1 MLVSIIIPSYNEK
14 DTLSEIV
21 DLVNNQK
28 DIEKEII
35 VIDDYSTD
43 GTRELIK
50 KEIFNKVSKVIYHD
64 KNLGKGAALRSGLNA
79 SNGDIIIM
87 NADLSIAIDYS
98 VLLKL
103 SLMEELMLYT
113 DLDFREE
120 LIGYYFIGIQ
130 WEINSLQHYRTC

>member
-43 GTRELIK
+43 GK
-50 KEIFNKVSKVIYHD
+50 K
-64 KNLGKGAALRSGLNA
+64 
-79 SNGDIIIM
+79 II
-87 NADLSIAIDYS
+87 
-98 VLLKL
+98 
-103 SLMEELMLYT
+103 
-113 DLDFREE
+113 
-120 LIGYYFIGIQ
+120 
-130 WEINSLQHYRTC
+130 

>member
-50 KEIFNKVSKVIYHD
+50 KEIFNKVSKVMF
-64 KNLGKGAALRSGLNA
+64 KTNR
-79 SNGDIIIM
+79 
-87 NADLSIAIDYS
+87 
-98 VLLKL
+98 V
-103 SLMEELMLYT
+103 
-113 DLDFREE
+113 DFLFSESFVSQYKVSF
-120 LIGYYFIGIQ
+120 LI
-130 WEINSLQHYRTC
+130 SK